1 VKRLAFLQRL
11 LTGLADSIDDHD
23 VPHFVAEARALQ
35 LEETDGVGRLVAHQR
50 MLALAARGPEAID
63 HASDG
68 RAVTT
73 AMPSP

>member
-35 LEETDGVGRLVAHQR
+35 LDWSRINGCWHSPHEVPRPLTTPATG
-50 MLALAARGPEAID
+50 AR
-63 HASDG
+63 
-68 RAVTT
+68 
-73 AMPSP
+73 